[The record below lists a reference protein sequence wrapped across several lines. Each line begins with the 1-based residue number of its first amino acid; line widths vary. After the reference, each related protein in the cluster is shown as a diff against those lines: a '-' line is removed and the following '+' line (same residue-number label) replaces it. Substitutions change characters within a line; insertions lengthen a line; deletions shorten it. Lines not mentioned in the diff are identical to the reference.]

1 MDSFKDVNVNASL
14 EEAKKLIGERKF
26 INADEVLER
35 VLFSDRENSE
45 AYLLKLVIDL
55 QLTSVDELKDQLE
68 PLESRINYQRAYEF
82 ADEKQR
88 AKLNKINEEIKKN
101 AGQADLARQYNL
113 AMNYKSDG
121 RYQEAEQVFN
131 QILEYKDAKA
141 QAAECLKQVQSSIY
155 QKAIDA
161 KQSRD
166 YDEAISLFE
175 KIIDYS
181 DSKAQLKECRDTI
194 AASTY
199 ERAMQLKE
207 EKHYDRAIPYFQK
220 ISGYKDADEQVKAC
234 ERLQEEAR
242 QEAIYVTCLFTGEID
257 PYKHASKLKESCTK
271 LATIPG
277 YKDADQLLAKYQNIL
292 DEYEKELE
300 RKREE
305 KAKARAKAKKK
316 AKKVAI
322 FTAIGAALIT
332 AGLLLTFLYFV
343 PENRQTTWQK
353 RVNDASTKD
362 DYQQIIDEIGTNDYG
377 DSTNLVAMAKAGQ
390 EFEAGRYESGID
402 YIYNIGGSVDVE
414 YDGNG
419 GTPAKGTETIKKTT
433 SQAYIENTSSKKG
446 YNENCRW
453 VLTEYDLN
461 ASKHY
466 ASLKLKADYD
476 LKPDKI
482 IYDLKGGTKASNSPN
497 QYDYEHA
504 TKIPNPTRTGYTFLG
519 WTVNNESGLKVDY
532 TIPINNAGEWNLT
545 ANWEANKYTVNI
557 SDLNGGTA
565 AKTSYEVTYD
575 GSYSIPAPTR
585 VGYTF
590 VRFVVVKDGKET
602 TETVPTSGTW
612 TYPSNYSLKAIWSA
626 RTDITYTV
634 KHYQEPVAGGNYS
647 DYVLT
652 DTDQKRGTA
661 DAEVLISTLT
671 KNYTG
676 FEYKDV
682 ANNNNTNKTKITVK
696 PDGSLSVDLYYSRR
710 SYTLSFAGNGGDIK
724 NGTETVSSPIT
735 LKYGAQIPNTI
746 TVSREGSTFGGWYT
760 DAGQATKFT
769 TMPAQNTTVYAYY
782 SEETKASSFVYQ
794 ETNASI
800 KITGNNGLTGAVV
813 VPQYI
818 NNKPVTEIGDNAF
831 KNNTGIA
838 SIVLPENVTKIGASA
853 FEGCNVLTA
862 GPDLSNIVTI
872 GNNAFKDC
880 TSMTTI
886 TLGEPLSSI
895 GNYAFANCASL
906 LQLPDISG
914 VTTIGNHAFDGCAN
928 LSEIKGLNGCA
939 TFGEGILTACENLAK
954 LTISFK
960 EVVEQFYIARLFS
973 NNSTISNTDK
983 YYLPDNYS
991 SYLVPKALKTI
1002 EYTGGEQIPAYLL
1015 FGLSYV
1021 ETFIDNSTSTVG
1033 VGDYAF
1039 YSCSALTDPLDLT
1052 NVTSIGEYAFSGVLA
1067 FTSITLSDSLTSIGQ
1082 GAFSGCSNVTTL
1094 SVPFLG
1100 SDETNAN
1107 DLGYIF
1113 GKTNYTGSYSAT
1125 QKNGTYYLPS
1135 SLTSLTIKG
1144 GIITEKAI
1152 ANASKLTKI
1161 VIGDSVTSIDDTALS
1176 GCSALEDLT
1185 IPEFFEKPEV
1195 ADYTYTGDWTLNNK
1209 TFSYSGYGTAYKEE
1223 TITFNK
1229 KGTAALSYNVNST
1242 SYIYCYILK
1251 NGSQI
1256 DYAYGSTSTRNYSV
1270 SVSKGD
1276 ILVFRFYNSTSSSSR
1291 TANVTMNFTSSEDYS
1306 FARIFGT
1313 TSYNGSYA
1321 DSTDALKHYIPSTLT
1336 TITVTKQKTIP
1347 DQAFKGYSSLSRVN
1361 VPTDIT
1367 KIGDYAFYGCSKLT
1381 SLNETGSISIPATV
1395 KSIGDYAFYND
1406 SLISAVSIANNSSLE
1421 SIGDYAFYNLP
1432 LLSKWGSDTS
1442 GTLNIP
1448 NGTESIGVSAFENAK
1463 LIKKVVV
1470 ADSVTSI
1477 GSFVFAGCSSLEDL
1491 TIPEFYTPTVLPDAN
1506 EVSCYEYSGSWSK
1519 NGDTFSYSNNGS
1531 RTVDETITFTFSGK
1545 VNLSYYV
1552 SATNYIT
1559 LTILMNGNQLYSISG
1574 NTATQTATFDV
1585 EKTDTLTFR
1594 FYNSTS
1600 SYSRTAYVTMTFT
1613 PTPVESF
1620 WNIFGNKSYQGSYPV
1635 TEQGLTNYIPDSLE
1649 NVTIAKETV
1658 IPQNAFKG
1666 LSSLISVTIPE
1677 DTASIG
1683 EAAFYGCT
1691 NLISLNG
1698 DNVINIPSGVTRIEK
1713 DTFALDSSIANVSF
1727 GNVTFIGE
1735 SAFKSNSSLTSLEF
1749 PTSLKT
1755 IGKKAFYGVL
1765 VTSLELPDALET
1777 IGESAFENCSTLVD
1791 IKAGDSSSLTTIGN
1805 KVFKDCSSLLQIP
1818 TLSNV
1823 TSIGDYAFAN
1833 CDLLTNVSGLAK
1845 VQTIGNYAFSGCESL
1860 GDIVDFAALILI
1872 GNYAFSGCDAL
1883 VNVSFPDTLLSI
1895 GDYAFANCENLA
1907 NVKSFNNVQTI
1918 GQYAFCNDVSLLTVP
1933 SSESIQE
1940 IGQYA
1945 FSNCSLLTTA
1955 TVNGNATVGKGAFS
1969 KCSAL
1974 TSASLA
1980 FDSSYTFY
1988 DYFGS
1993 ATSFTSSVDK
2003 VAYNGDTYFIPSGLV
2018 TLELKATNGTIAAG
2032 ALYNCNQITTL
2043 TINSSVKSIGSK
2055 ALYNCSGLTKLSIPD
2070 TVTSMGSNSLE
2081 KCINLEELRV
2091 PFVGTAPTS
2100 GSAFGVIFGSTT
2112 SNGLYSAVQNG
2123 NTYYLPS
2130 ALTKLTIGG
2139 GSIAA
2144 NACANMTKINDL
2156 TLGDLVLSVAD
2167 GAFAGC
2173 TSIATLKAASL
2184 SASTSSTGFNYS
2196 GSWSKSNNQF
2206 SYSGYGSQDETITF
2220 TASGAVHL
2228 SYYVSSTTYITLTIL
2243 KNGSQIC
2250 SITGSTA
2257 TQISTFKVDK
2267 NDKVVF
2273 RFYNSNS
2280 SNSRSAYVTMTFK
2293 NTNISGELAHIF
2305 GTNTPAGTYG
2315 ASNGS
2320 TTYYVPSSLKIVT
2333 LTSKEISNSAFR
2345 NCTSLTKVT
2354 IPDDATSIG
2363 AYAFY
2368 NCTGLASLN
2377 GTNAFNIPE
2386 SVITIGSYAFAECKS
2401 AATVVVGGSAVA
2413 IGEYA
2418 FQNCTLISSLT
2429 LSKGITSIGN
2439 YAFYNNISLT
2449 TLNVPAS
2456 VTSVGNYAFYGASSL
2471 TKVNIEDKSLLNNL
2485 GQFSFANCTALTEF
2499 LFDGTSSLQ
2508 TIGNSAFSD
2517 SSLVA
2522 KWGKDENDTI
2532 TIPSGTTSIGSS
2544 AFANMPIITKVRI
2557 ADTVTTVGSGA
2568 FSGCS
2573 SVKDLTTPS
2582 IFGSTSPTGYNYSGS
2597 WTKSG
2602 DTFSYNSSGT
2612 TTVNETITFTS
2623 SGKVD
2628 LQYSVSSTSYVTCFI
2643 SKNGVQIY
2651 SVTGTTTVQK
2661 ATINVAKNDTLT
2673 FSWKCSTSGSTRK
2686 ATVYMTF
2693 TCAKAG
2699 NLGYIFGTANY
2710 GGSYQVYD
2718 GYSYNYYIPVSLK
2731 TVSVTKEDVPCYAFN
2746 NCTFLTKVVLPD
2758 ETTAINDYAFYNCTG
2773 LKSLNGDNEI
2783 IIPASVESIGYSAF
2797 EGSSAITKIT
2807 IEDESLLES
2816 ILNRAFTSCSAL
2828 KSFNFEGSSSLK
2840 TIGAYAFSGSSLLEK
2855 WGSDVSGA
2863 IEVPE
2868 GTETIGTYAFANL
2881 PIITS
2886 IDVADS
2892 VEYVGDYAFSGCSSL
2907 ICLEMPKIYS
2917 TVQGN
2922 GYTYSG
2928 VWNYNGNYFYYTGTG
2943 TSYREETITFSSN
2956 GQVSLEYYVS
2966 STSYIYCYI
2975 YKNGS
2980 QLGSYAYG
2988 TTSHYYNNNVSVA
3001 KNDYL
3006 TFRFYNTS
3014 SSTSRTAYV
3023 YLTYTPTIEYSFGRL
3038 FSANNNGG
3046 VYSNTDS
3053 HGTHYIPLS
3062 LTTVSITTGDLPANA
3077 FKGFTS
3083 LTRVNIPEN
3092 SITIGASAFY
3102 GCTNLASIN
3111 KESQINIPDSIKTI
3125 GENAFYGCTSIAS
3138 VLIGEEG
3145 ATTIGASAFYGCTS
3159 LTTAS
3164 IGGEG
3169 TTIGASAFDG
3179 CSALTTLTL
3188 KEGVKT
3194 IGNSAFSGASS
3205 LLAINIPASIT
3216 SIGNSAFRNASS
3228 LTKATIAD
3236 KSLLGTI
3243 GESAFHNSGLVE
3255 FKFSGSSSL
3264 ETISDYAFYNC
3275 NNLSKWGT
3283 DDAGKVLIPEGTLTI
3298 GSNAFAYS
3306 NYITDIIVADSVTD
3320 VGVEAFKGC
3329 KSLVNLTMPKVF
3341 GTIHENEKCYTYSG
3355 AWNTTT
3361 ISNTSTEF
3369 YYGGTGT
3376 TNRDQSITFKVGG
3389 SVNLE
3394 YYVSNTNYVSC
3405 LIGINGQGYSSVSGT
3420 TAHSVE
3426 NIVVSKGDVLKLT
3439 FKNTSASYSRNATV
3453 MMSFSPTSTL
3463 GTLFGTT
3470 LYEDAYLDTEST
3482 IRHYIPNS
3490 LKTVT
3495 ITTENIPLKAFYG
3508 FKSLTRVNVPNDI
3521 DSIEP
3526 YAFYNCT
3533 ALKGINSDSTIDIP
3547 ASIESIGKYA
3557 FNGCTAITT
3566 VSIGN
3571 GNGMTIGE
3579 FAFNNCSSLVTVTTG
3594 DNITEI
3600 GSSAFKDCV
3609 LLAKINSNVAGYA
3622 VLPNGL
3628 VTVQT
3633 YAFKNCDLLTDVT
3646 FGPNIT
3652 TLALSSFNG
3661 CTNIAKATFSF
3672 DGNGWNSNPSLATVF
3687 ADSISNLTE
3696 IVVSAGKEIPAYMFE
3711 NMSNIEK
3718 VTLPETVEKI
3728 KSYAFSG
3735 CTGLTKINSNET
3747 GKAILPNSLTRI
3759 CLYAF
3764 SGCTGLTDITTGN
3777 QLDTIENAAFQGC
3790 SNIVRF
3796 NSNTDGHMVLPAS
3809 CKTLAPNCFY
3819 GMTGITDLTINDQI
3833 ATIESGAFGAMNSLV
3848 NITLPFVGTNIK
3860 AASGSYLAPFGS
3872 VFGYVTTST
3881 STNSI
3886 DGYIYSGLTISS
3898 QKYWYHVPE
3907 SLRTVKITV
3916 QTQIPAYAFY
3926 NCSMLTNIYT
3936 PNSVTSTGSYAY
3948 TNCPATVTN
3957 NVVPVISSPWNGAT
3971 AASFHSGDGSQ
3982 ANPYVIFD
3990 GNELKFLAYQVNNG
4004 TSYENK
4010 YFVLTCDIDLNSLA
4024 FPTIGDDTHPF
4035 LGNINGHGHYIKN
4048 IKIAGTTK
4056 YVGMFG
4062 YLGGTLEHLGF
4073 FGGTITST
4081 VSGNDNYYVGL
4092 VAYLTSTGSISN
4104 VYSDVTVS
4112 ISDAFYEYAGGIAGY
4127 VDGGSIINC
4136 FSKGNISA
4144 NNTNLFAYVGG
4155 IAGYLN
4161 AGSINGCYSYGNITA
4176 NGSATIYSRNG
4187 QIVGDKA
4194 DNTTVV
4200 NCYKYSGATLIRYS
4214 VSGSVYNT
4222 DGAAFTEDKCLAA
4235 VKSFWDNTKWK
4246 FTGNVPALK
4255 TI

>member
-402 YIYNIGGSVDVE
+402 YIYNIGGSVDVK

-519 WTVNNESGLKVDY
+519 WTVNNESDLKVDY
-532 TIPINNAGEWNLT
+532 TIPINNAGTWNLT

-575 GSYSIPAPTR
+575 GSYSITAPTR

-710 SYTLSFAGNGGDIK
+710 SYTLSFVGNGGDIK

-760 DAGQATKFT
+760 DVGQTTKFT

-794 ETNASI
+794 ETNNSV
-800 KITGNNGLTGAVV
+800 KITGNNGLTGEVV

-895 GNYAFANCASL
+895 GNYAFANCSSL

-914 VTTIGNHAFDGCAN
+914 VTTIGNHAFDGCVN

-1002 EYTGGEQIPAYLL
+1002 EYTGGERIPAYLL

-1021 ETFIDNSTSTVG
+1021 ETFTDNSTSTVG
-1033 VGDYAF
+1033 VGEYAF

-1082 GAFSGCSNVTTL
+1082 GAFSGCSNVTALT
-1094 SVPFLG
+1094 VPFLG

-1144 GIITEKAI
+1144 GIIAEKAI
-1152 ANASKLTKI
+1152 ANASSLTSI
-1161 VIGDSVTSIDDTALS
+1161 EIGDSITSVADGALA
-1176 GCSALEDLT
+1176 GCNSLEDLSL
-1185 IPEFFEKPEV
+1185 PRFFTGQTGTV
-1195 ADYTYTGDWTLNNK
+1195 LSDDYSYTGAWSFTG
-1209 TFSYSGYGTAYKEE
+1209 SYFYYTGYGTAYHDE
-1223 TITFNK
+1223 TITFK
-1229 KGTAALSYNVNST
+1229 QDGQVSLEFYVSST
-1242 SYIYCYILK
+1242 SYVTCYIYK
-1251 NGSQI
+1251 NGSSVAT
-1256 DYAYGSTSTRNYSV
+1256 AYSTTSHYNTSLNV
-1270 SVSKGD
+1270 TKD
-1276 ILVFRFYNSTSSSSR
+1276 DTLMFRFYSSSTSLTR
-1291 TANVTMNFTSSEDYS
+1291 TAYVYMSFYVNDTSPW
-1306 FARIFGT
+1306 AIFGT
-1313 TSYNGSYA
+1313 TSYSKSYG
-1321 DSTDALKHYIPSTLT
+1321 DSDSAIKHYIPSSLK
-1336 TITVTKQKTIP
+1336 TITVKSQEEIP
-1347 DQAFKGYSSLSRVN
+1347 D
-1361 VPTDIT
+1361 
-1367 KIGDYAFYGCSKLT
+1367 
-1381 SLNETGSISIPATV
+1381 
-1395 KSIGDYAFYND
+1395 
-1406 SLISAVSIANNSSLE
+1406 
-1421 SIGDYAFYNLP
+1421 
-1432 LLSKWGSDTS
+1432 
-1442 GTLNIP
+1442 
-1448 NGTESIGVSAFENAK
+1448 
-1463 LIKKVVV
+1463 
-1470 ADSVTSI
+1470 
-1477 GSFVFAGCSSLEDL
+1477 
-1491 TIPEFYTPTVLPDAN
+1491 
-1506 EVSCYEYSGSWSK
+1506 
-1519 NGDTFSYSNNGS
+1519 
-1531 RTVDETITFTFSGK
+1531 
-1545 VNLSYYV
+1545 
-1552 SATNYIT
+1552 
-1559 LTILMNGNQLYSISG
+1559 
-1574 NTATQTATFDV
+1574 
-1585 EKTDTLTFR
+1585 
-1594 FYNSTS
+1594 
-1600 SYSRTAYVTMTFT
+1600 
-1613 PTPVESF
+1613 
-1620 WNIFGNKSYQGSYPV
+1620 
-1635 TEQGLTNYIPDSLE
+1635 
-1649 NVTIAKETV
+1649 
-1658 IPQNAFKG
+1658 NAFKN
-1666 LSSLISVTIPE
+1666 LSSLTRVNISENT
-1677 DTASIG
+1677 TSIG
-1683 EAAFYGCT
+1683 EAAFKGCT
-1691 NLISLNG
+1691 NLVGLNG
-1698 DNVINIPSGVTRIEK
+1698 KNAINIPEGVTRIEK
-1713 DTFALDSSIANVSF
+1713 EAFASDAAIVSVNF
-1727 GNVTFIGE
+1727 NNAITFIGE
-1735 SAFKSNSSLTSLEF
+1735 SAFESNSSLTNLELPSSLV
-1749 PTSLKT
+1749 T
-1755 IGKKAFYGVL
+1755 IGKKAFNGVL
-1765 VTSLELPDALET
+1765 VTSLNLPDSLKE
-1777 IGESAFENCSTLVD
+1777 IGESAFEGCSTLTKV
-1791 IKAGDSSSLTTIGN
+1791 KAGESSSLTTIGS
-1805 KVFKDCSSLLQIP
+1805 KVFKDCSSLLSVP
-1818 TLSNV
+1818 VLTNV
-1823 TSIGDYAFAN
+1823 TSIGSYAFSG
-1833 CDLLTNVSGLAK
+1833 CTMLTSVSGLSNVTTIGSYAFSSCTALGDI
-1845 VQTIGNYAFSGCESL
+1845 VDFDALVSIGNYAFSGCNSLGKVTFPESL
-1860 GDIVDFAALILI
+1860 VSI
-1872 GNYAFSGCDAL
+1872 GNYAFENCLNLTD
-1883 VNVSFPDTLLSI
+1883 VSSFDHVEKIGNYAFYNDISLFTLPASSTIETI
-1895 GDYAFANCENLA
+1895 GEYAFA
-1907 NVKSFNNVQTI
+1907 
-1918 GQYAFCNDVSLLTVP
+1918 
-1933 SSESIQE
+1933 
-1940 IGQYA
+1940 
-1945 FSNCSLLTTA
+1945 NCSLLTTVSTGLFA
-1955 TVNGNATVGKGAFS
+1955 EVGKGAFS
-1969 KCSAL
+1969 KCPAL
-1974 TSASLA
+1974 VSASIP
-1980 FDSSYTFY
+1980 FSSTYTFY

-1993 ATSFTSSVDK
+1993 NESFSDDCIYR
-2003 VAYNGDTYFIPSGLV
+2003 VAYTGSTYYIPGGLV
-2018 TLELKATNGTIAAG
+2018 DLEIKASSNAIAAG
-2032 ALYNCNQITTL
+2032 ALYNCDQITKL
-2043 TINSSVKSIGSK
+2043 KIDYSIKTIGTY
-2055 ALYNCSGLTKLSIPD
+2055 AFYNCSGLTELSIPD
-2070 TVTSMGSNSLE
+2070 SVTSIGTYALA
-2081 KCINLEELRV
+2081 KCSKIEELEI
-2091 PFVGTAPTS
+2091 PFVGTSLSS
-2100 GSAFGVIFGSTT
+2100 GVSFGTIFGT
-2112 SNGLYSAVQNG
+2112 SSGAGLYSAYQKNT
-2123 NTYYLPS
+2123 TYYLPS
-2130 ALTKLTIGG
+2130 SLTKLTVNG
-2139 GSIAA
+2139 GSITA
-2144 NACANMTKINDL
+2144 NACANMTSI
-2156 TLGDLVLSVAD
+2156 TDLVLGDSITTISD
-2167 GAFAGC
+2167 GAFSGC
-2173 TSIATLKAASL
+2173 NAIKDINALRMGGSL
-2184 SASTSSTGFNYS
+2184 SSIYGSS
-2196 GSWSKSNNQF
+2196 GSWTINSGLYTLTNSNATT
-2206 SYSGYGSQDETITF
+2206 YDETISF
-2220 TASGAVHL
+2220 YKSGTVKLAYSVD
-2228 SYYVSSTTYITLTIL
+2228 SETYVSCTIL
-2243 KNGSQIC
+2243 KNNTQIGTV
-2250 SITGSTA
+2250 SGTLETKTLSFDVTSSDSLIFRWKNTSSGNSVTA
-2257 TQISTFKVDK
+2257 TVKMAFIG
-2267 NDKVVF
+2267 
-2273 RFYNSNS
+2273 
-2280 SNSRSAYVTMTFK
+2280 
-2293 NTNISGELAHIF
+2293 GECGSLNQIF
-2305 GTNTPAGTYG
+2305 GTSSYSGSYI

-2320 TTYYVPSSLKIVT
+2320 TNYYVPSSLKTVT
-2333 LTSKEISNSAFR
+2333 IRAREISNNAFR

-2354 IPDDATSIG
+2354 IPSNTTSIG
-2363 AYAFY
+2363 SYAFY
-2368 NCTGLASLN
+2368 NCANMASLN
-2377 GTNAFNIPE
+2377 ETNAIKVPTT
-2386 SVITIGSYAFAECKS
+2386 VTAIGSYAFAECKS
-2401 AATVVVGGSAVA
+2401 AATVVVGGSALS

-2418 FQNCTLISSLT
+2418 FQNCTLINSLT
-2429 LSKGITSIGN
+2429 LSKGISSIGN

-2449 TLNVPAS
+2449 TLSVPAS
-2456 VTSVGNYAFYGASSL
+2456 VTSIGNYAFYGASSL

-2485 GQFSFANCTALTEF
+2485 GQFSFASCTALTEF

-2517 SSLVA
+2517 SSLVT
-2522 KWGKDENDTI
+2522 KWGKDELDTI
-2532 TIPSGTTSIGSS
+2532 TIPAGTTSIGSS

-2557 ADTVTTVGSGA
+2557 ADTVTSVGSSA

-2573 SVKDLTTPS
+2573 SIKDLTTPA
-2582 IFGSTSPTGYNYSGS
+2582 IFGSTSSTGYNYSGS
-2597 WTKSG
+2597 WSKSG
-2602 DTFSYNSSGT
+2602 DTFSYSSSGT
-2612 TTVNETITFTS
+2612 TTINETITFTS

-2628 LQYSVSSTSYVTCFI
+2628 LQYSVNYTSYVTCFI

-2651 SVTGTTTVQK
+2651 SVTGTTAVQK

-2673 FSWKCSTSGSTRK
+2673 FSWKCSTSGYTRK
-2686 ATVYMTF
+2686 ATVVMTF
-2693 TCAKAG
+2693 TCAKTG
-2699 NLGYIFGTANY
+2699 NLGYIFGTADY
-2710 GGSYQVYD
+2710 AGSYKVYD
-2718 GYSYNYYIPVSLK
+2718 GYSSNYYIPMSLK
-2731 TVSVTKEDVPCYAFN
+2731 TVSVTKEDIPCYAFN
-2746 NCTFLTKVVLPD
+2746 NCTFLTKVVLSD
-2758 ETTAINDYAFYNCTG
+2758 EIAAINDYAFYNCTG
-2773 LKSLNGDNEI
+2773 LKSLNGDNEV
-2783 IIPASVESIGYSAF
+2783 IIPAAVESIGYSAF
-2797 EGSSAITKIT
+2797 DSASAITKIT
-2807 IEDESLLES
+2807 IEDESLLET
-2816 ILNRAFTSCSAL
+2816 IGNRAFTSCASL
-2828 KSFNFEGSSSLK
+2828 KTFSFEGSSSLK
-2840 TIGAYAFSGSSLLEK
+2840 NIGDYAFSGSSLLEK
-2855 WGSDVSGA
+2855 WGSNVDGA

-2907 ICLEMPKIYS
+2907 ISIEMPKIYS
-2917 TVQGN
+2917 STQGT

-2966 STSYIYCYI
+2966 SASYIYCYI

-2988 TTSHYYNNNVSVA
+2988 TTSHYTNNVNVV

-3006 TFRFYNTS
+3006 TLRFYNTS
-3014 SSTSRTAYV
+3014 SSYSRTAYV
-3023 YLTYTPTIEYSFGRL
+3023 YLTFTPTIEYSFGRL
-3038 FSANNNGG
+3038 FSANSYVGA
-3046 VYSNTDS
+3046 YSNTDS

-3062 LTTVSITTGDLPANA
+3062 LTTVTITTGDLPANA
-3077 FKGFTS
+3077 FKDFTS
-3083 LTRVNIPEN
+3083 LTRVNIPED
-3092 SITIGASAFY
+3092 STTIGASAFS
-3102 GCTNLASIN
+3102 GCTSLTSVN
-3111 KESQINIPDSIKTI
+3111 KANQVSIPDSVETI
-3125 GENAFYGCTSIAS
+3125 EGSAFYGCTSITTVS
-3138 VLIGEEG
+3138 IGEEG
-3145 ATTIGASAFYGCTS
+3145 ATTIGASAFSGCTS
-3159 LTTAS
+3159 LTIVS

-3169 TTIGASAFDG
+3169 TIIGTSAFEG

-3194 IGNSAFSGASS
+3194 IGNSSFLDNSS
-3205 LLAINIPASIT
+3205 LLAVNIPASVT
-3216 SIGNSAFRNASS
+3216 SIGSSAFKNTSS
-3228 LTKATIAD
+3228 LTKVTIAD
-3236 KSLLGTI
+3236 ESLLTTI
-3243 GESAFHNSGLVE
+3243 GTAAFRDSGLVE
-3255 FKFSGSSSL
+3255 FKFAGSSSL
-3264 ETISDYAFYNC
+3264 ETINANAFYNC
-3275 NNLSKWGT
+3275 NDLSKWGT
-3283 DDAGKVLIPEGTLTI
+3283 DDADKVLIPEGTLTI
-3298 GSNAFAYS
+3298 GSGAFAYLDDV
-3306 NYITDIIVADSVTD
+3306 TDIIVADSVTS
-3320 VGVEAFKGC
+3320 VGDETFRGC
-3329 KSLVNLTMPKVF
+3329 KSLINLTMPKVF
-3341 GTIHENEKCYTYSG
+3341 GTAPDAEVGYSYSG
-3355 AWNTTT
+3355 VWTVNGNDF
-3361 ISNTSTEF
+3361 SYS
-3369 YYGGTGT
+3369 GTGT
-3376 TNRDQSITFKVGG
+3376 SYREEKVTFNYSGV
-3389 SVNLE
+3389 VNLE
-3394 YYVSNTNYVSC
+3394 YYVSATNYVTC
-3405 LIGINGQGYSSVSGT
+3405 YILKNGSSLYSVSGT
-3420 TAHSVE
+3420 TTHKVSEISVS
-3426 NIVVSKGDVLKLT
+3426 IGDYLT
-3439 FKNTSASYSRNATV
+3439 FRFYNSSSSYSRGAYV
-3453 MMSFSPTSTL
+3453 HMDYSIDSSL
-3463 GTLFGTT
+3463 GVLFGKSI
-3470 LYEDAYLDTEST
+3470 YENSYADSEGTNK
-3482 IRHYIPNS
+3482 HYIPSS

-3495 ITTENIPLKAFYG
+3495 ITTDNIPSKSFYG
-3508 FKSLTRVNVPNDI
+3508 FTSLIRVNIPNDAT
-3521 DSIEP
+3521 SIGN
-3526 YAFYNCT
+3526 YAFYKCS
-3533 ALKGINSDSTIDIP
+3533 ALKSINGDYIVRIP
-3547 ASIESIGKYA
+3547 ASMESIGNYA
-3557 FNGCTAITT
+3557 FAACTAITA
-3566 VSIGN
+3566 VSIGD
-3571 GNGMTIGE
+3571 GDGMTIGE
-3579 FAFNNCSSLVTVTTG
+3579 FAFNNCSSLAIVTTG
-3594 DNITEI
+3594 DNITSI

-3609 LLAKINSNVAGYA
+3609 LLAKVNSNVTGHV
-3622 VLPNGL
+3622 VLPSGL
-3628 VTVQT
+3628 TTVQT
-3633 YAFKNCDLLTDVT
+3633 YAFKNCDLLTDIT

-3696 IVVSAGKEIPAYMFE
+3696 IAVSAGKAVPANMFE

-3718 VTLPETVEKI
+3718 ITLPGTLETI
-3728 KSYAFSG
+3728 GSNAFAN
-3735 CTGLTKINSNET
+3735 CTALSKINSNEE
-3747 GKAILPNSLTRI
+3747 GKAILPNTVKQISES
-3759 CLYAF
+3759 AF
-3764 SGCTGLTDITTGN
+3764 LNCTGLTDFNTGESLEIIGN
-3777 QLDTIENAAFQGC
+3777 SAFSGC

-3796 NSNTDGHMVLPAS
+3796 NSNVDGHMVLPAFCTS
-3809 CKTLAPNCFY
+3809 LGTTCFS
-3819 GMTGITDLTINDQI
+3819 GMTGITDVTVDDYI
-3833 ATIESGAFGAMNSLV
+3833 ASVGNGSFALMSNLV
-3848 NITLPFVGTNIK
+3848 NITLPFVGSNIK
-3860 AASGSYLAPFGS
+3860 ATSGNYLAPFGYI
-3872 VFGYVTTST
+3872 FGYATTST
-3881 STNSI
+3881 SVESK
-3886 DGYIYSGLTISS
+3886 DGYIYSGITSNS
-3898 QKYWYHVPE
+3898 QKYWYRVPT
-3907 SLRTVKITV
+3907 SLRTVTITV

-3957 NVVPVISSPWNGAT
+3957 SVVPVVSSPWNGSSVAG
-3971 AASFHSGDGSQ
+3971 SFHSGDGSQ

-3990 GNELKFLAYQVNNG
+3990 GNELKYLANQVNSG

-4010 YFVLTCDIDLNSLA
+4010 YFVLTCDIDLNSMP
-4024 FPTIGDDTHPF
+4024 FPTIGDNDHPF
-4035 LGNINGHGHYIKN
+4035 LGNINGHGYYIKN

-4073 FGGTITST
+4073 FSGTITST
-4081 VSGNDNYYVGL
+4081 VSGNDNYYAGL
-4092 VAYLTSTGSISN
+4092 VACLTSTGSISN
-4104 VYSDVTVS
+4104 VYSHVTVS
-4112 ISDAFYEYAGGIAGY
+4112 ISGAFYEYAGGIAGY
-4127 VDGGSIINC
+4127 VDGGSIVNC
-4136 FSKGNISA
+4136 FSRGNISA
-4144 NNTNLFAYVGG
+4144 TNANLFAYAGG

-4176 NGSATIYSRNG
+4176 NGSALTYSRNG

-4194 DNTTVV
+4194 ENTTVA
-4200 NCYKYSGATLIRYS
+4200 NCYRYSGATLTRYS
-4214 VSGSVYNT
+4214 SSGSVYNT
-4222 DGAAFTEDKCLAA
+4222 DGTADTESSCLAA
-4235 VKSFWDNTKWK
+4235 VKSLWDNTKWR

-4255 TI
+4255 II